1 MDNLF
6 SIIVPIYNS
15 EGYLRDCIDSIL
27 SQTFTEFELLLIDDG
42 STDGSA
48 VICDEY
54 ASKDQRIKV
63 IHKQNGG
70 QSSARNAGIRQ
81 ADGEYFIFI
90 DSDDSLNDD
99 YALEKFAALIKES
112 SAPDIIISKTWNGN
126 PDIPQNGDALLEFLV
141 KSGFRE
147 KTFCTA
153 IWDKIYK
160 QSLIKSNNL
169 MFKEGYVH
177 EDILWLFMVL
187 HNVSSFVVTDI
198 DFYVHNVVENSTI
211 RDMTDK
217 AVLRR
222 AVSKLNI
229 TLLGVQYFQLC
240 NRSVRYA
247 ANEFYIGIYING
259 LAEGL
264 KIKKNADVQTF
275 LNEIKKTALIFRY
288 GIHTHNKKYK
298 VLSLVYAVAG
308 YKGIIKFIQRKY
320 R

>member
-169 MFKEGYVH
+169 MFEEGYVH

-187 HNVSSFVVTDI
+187 HNVSRFVVTDMA
-198 DFYVHNVVENSTI
+198 FYLHNAVENSTI

-217 AVLRR
+217 SVLKR
-222 AVSKLNI
+222 AVSKLNV
-229 TLLGVQYFQLC
+229 TLLGVKYFQLC
-240 NRSVRYA
+240 NRCVRYA

-264 KIKKNADVQTF
+264 KLKNSKDIQDF
-275 LNEIKKTALIFRY
+275 LNEVKKTAVIFRY
-288 GIHTHNKKYK
+288 GIHTDNKKYK
-298 VLSLVYAVAG
+298 ILSLLYAVAG
-308 YKGIIKFIQRKY
+308 YKGIIKFIEKKY